1 MASRDNYIVFLRPD
15 IGSEAV
21 QLFSHFVRRVTF
33 ETGATLDYFACSSV
47 TTGGPLVEL
56 TVYPPDSEVGWPFQI
71 PHDMVL
77 AITGPIDAS
86 NPVGFITGDA

>member
-71 PHDMVL
+71 PTTWCSQSRAPSTRRIQL
-77 AITGPIDAS
+77 GS
-86 NPVGFITGDA
+86 